1 MTDVPAPRQRFAP
14 WFPRKLTLGSSR
26 VIVLCAIGFGL
37 VLGTPFLVGAFTS
50 DVPGGIVFF
59 FFFFGTV
66 LGGLLGST
74 IDSGRTLV
82 GRGRTRMSFF
92 QVRDLA
98 IETFGREGWT
108 YGGETR
114 DAVWYSRRLNANY
127 ALFAVLLFFGG
138 IPGLVYLAVARRTQ
152 RAEVSW
158 KSRDGSTAV
167 EITISPKG
175 YGGQRIAAELAGRL
189 A

>member
-14 WFPRKLTLGSSR
+14 WFPRKLTLDSSR
-26 VIVLCAIGFGL
+26 VIVLFAIAFGFII
-37 VLGTPFLVGAFTS
+37 GTPFLLGAITS
-50 DVPGGIVFF
+50 DVPAGVVVLFYVC
-59 FFFFGTV
+59 GTI

-82 GRGRTRMSFF
+82 GRGKTRLSFQ

-114 DAVWYSRRLNANY
+114 DAVWYSRRVSANY
-127 ALFAVLLFFGG
+127 ALFAVLLVLGA
-138 IPGLVYLAVARRTQ
+138 IPGLIYLAAARRTQ
-152 RAEVSW
+152 RAEVTW
-158 KSRDGSTAV
+158 KARNGATYV

-175 YGGQRIAAELAGRL
+175 DGGQRLAAEFAGKLA
-189 A
+189 

>member
-1 MTDVPAPRQRFAP
+1 
-14 WFPRKLTLGSSR
+14 
-26 VIVLCAIGFGL
+26 VIVLFAIGFGL
-37 VLGTPFLVGAFTS
+37 IIGTPFLYGSITS
-50 DVPGGIVFF
+50 NVPSGVVVLFYVC
-59 FFFFGTV
+59 GTI

-82 GRGRTRMSFF
+82 GRGSTRLSFL

-108 YGGETR
+108 YGGETK
-114 DAVWYSRRLNANY
+114 DAVWYSRRLSANY
-127 ALFAVLLFFGG
+127 ALFAILLVLGA
-138 IPGLVYLAVARRTQ
+138 IPGLIYLAAARRMQ
-152 RAEVSW
+152 CAEVMW
-158 KSRDGSTAV
+158 KARDGATFV

-175 YGGQRIAAELAGRL
+175 DDGQRLAAELAGKL